1 MTDRQTIEMA
11 LTKVNE
17 LEKRIRM
24 LSRVAAALG
33 LGCFF
38 LLLGMALVV
47 ANSSSKL
54 QSRHQPDR
62 AIDRRRE
69 AVSG

>member
-1 MTDRQTIEMA
+1 MTDRQTIETA

-33 LGCFF
+33 AR
-38 LLLGMALVV
+38 LLFPSPWDG
-47 ANSSSKL
+47 SG
-54 QSRHQPDR
+54 
-62 AIDRRRE
+62 RR
-69 AVSG
+69 